1 MTTSKLPIF
10 KAGNKGGL
18 RYASNCTFNSLH
30 GVIRCS
36 HTDQAFQLPG
46 EHPKM
51 EKHFLLRI
59 SPRGKRAPVLRETIR
74 GVWEAAYSCGICLF
88 FKWSECCNNLLDGGY
103 RGKSLGW
110 TRSTSARPRPEPHGS
125 VLPHPLPVT
134 WRRPHRATRD
144 VVGAVTPRAAPK
156 PSAPHSARARRL
168 PGAPAPWRRYLGCRS
183 GGTWRRPQV
192 PGSGAGCGSGTGRR
206 IQEVAAPPARHLP
219 ATLRPAPS
227 TSRLRLQA

>member
-10 KAGNKGGL
+10 KPGNNGGL
-18 RYASNCTFNSLH
+18 RYTSNCTFNSLH

-36 HTDQAFQLPG
+36 HTDR
-46 EHPKM
+46 
-51 EKHFLLRI
+51 HFSCLGSIQRWKNT
-59 SPRGKRAPVLRETIR
+59 SYSGFLREESALPFWERQSGESGRQPTAVGFVCFSMIWVLEQSPWR
-74 GVWEAAYSCGICLF
+74 GLPRKVARLAQV
-88 FKWSECCNNLLDGGY
+88 D
-103 RGKSLGW
+103 LGSAPS
-110 TRSTSARPRPEPHGS
+110 RSTRLSSPAPTACY
-125 VLPHPLPVT
+125 V
-134 WRRPHRATRD
+134 A
-144 VVGAVTPRAAPK
+144 AAPK
-156 PSAPHSARARRL
+156 GRQGHGRGRHIQSRSKAVRAFSARARRL

-227 TSRLRLQA
+227 TSRFHLQA